1 MLKSRCSLLP
11 DCARR
16 NAVMQRPTSTNPWV
30 RQGVLKR
37 HIDSISSDLGMI
49 SLVSYA
55 IHASWVEFKYLAL
68 HSPASYTLAA
78 ISG

>member
-16 NAVMQRPTSTNPWV
+16 NAVMQQPTSTNPWV
-30 RQGVLKR
+30 RQ
-37 HIDSISSDLGMI
+37 
-49 SLVSYA
+49 VSYA
-55 IHASWVEFKYLAL
+55 IHASWVEFKYLDL